1 MIKEATRDKPGF
13 LEHSKLSRGD
23 GRRLAQVFR
32 EQCAGFI
39 AIRKLFASPIFVALG
54 DETDMEDN
62 RYKYHARPML

>member
-13 LEHSKLSRGD
+13 LEHSKLSRGT
-23 GRRLAQVFR
+23 GGSSRRFFESNVPASSQSENCFV
-32 EQCAGFI
+32 
-39 AIRKLFASPIFVALG
+39 SPIFVALG